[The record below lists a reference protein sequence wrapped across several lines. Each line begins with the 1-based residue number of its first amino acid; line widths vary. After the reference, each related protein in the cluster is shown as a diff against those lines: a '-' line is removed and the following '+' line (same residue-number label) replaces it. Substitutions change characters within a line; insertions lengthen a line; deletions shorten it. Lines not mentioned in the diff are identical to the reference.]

1 MTEKH
6 DPGELER
13 LWRLHVTPLTRYATR
28 LLGDWS
34 QAESV
39 VQEAFIRWMDAGAI
53 VPAENVRA
61 WMYRVVRN
69 KSFDLLRH
77 ENRGVSLDNSEK
89 GEPVDRRE
97 GPARQVIQKEEQ
109 AMLLE
114 EITHL
119 PERQQEALRLKFQEG
134 LTYRE
139 IAEATDQTSS
149 TVGWLLHK
157 ALSTLRQKMNQPTA
171 AQ

>member
-39 VQEAFIRWMDAGAI
+39 VQEAFIRWMDAGAT

-69 KSFDLLRH
+69 RSFDHLRH
-77 ENRGVSLDNSEK
+77 ERRGVSLDESGG
-89 GEPVDRRE
+89 GEPVDRHE
-97 GPARQVIQKEEQ
+97 GPVRQVIQKEEQ

-114 EITHL
+114 EIDHL
-119 PERQQEALRLKFQEG
+119 PDRQQEALRLKFQEG
-134 LTYRE
+134 LSYRE
-139 IAEATDQTSS
+139 IGEATDQTSS
-149 TVGWLLHK
+149 TVGWLLHQ
-157 ALSTLRQKMNQPTA
+157 ALTTLRQKLNELATA
-171 AQ
+171 K